1 MITTRLHRLVLSGL
15 LFAASFATSAANY
28 SFVQDFSAT
37 KVVNGASQDR
47 WQYFQ
52 GVVMTNRTGVYPH
65 LPIYAAN
72 LGGFGYPAWRP
83 IGAGVKYPH
92 VGKNDSDH
100 IIFGVEPGEGV
111 MIPSPDGT
119 GVAIGFLA
127 PAAGLYQVQGSV
139 RAADNRNGTGV
150 NWYLDRGTG
159 RDNLAS
165 GTLGMGE
172 NNNFSFP
179 AVYLEAGQF
188 LYLVIDGNGNIGS
201 DFIAVDLRVSDAVV
215 ATEIVWQPTLRFSG
229 MRGRSYRVDYIEQV
243 GGSEEWKPLTT
254 FTEDGLGRYIVD
266 PAWTT
271 TNRRFY
277 RTVELP

>member
-1 MITTRLHRLVLSGL
+1 
-15 LFAASFATSAANY
+15 
-28 SFVQDFSAT
+28 
-37 KVVNGASQDR
+37 
-47 WQYFQ
+47 
-52 GVVMTNRTGVYPH
+52 
-65 LPIYAAN
+65 
-72 LGGFGYPAWRP
+72 
-83 IGAGVKYPH
+83 
-92 VGKNDSDH
+92 
-100 IIFGVEPGEGV
+100 